1 MYRLS
6 SIILLLFGLYPIFA
20 QSPHEDELKI
30 DCAQCHNPEGWDIN
44 YETIQFSHNITEFQ
58 LGGTH
63 TQVDCK
69 LCHTNLK
76 FNDTPS
82 DCISCHTDVHSMSV
96 GNDCIR
102 CHTPESWLVDYIPE
116 LHEENGFPLIG
127 AHSTA
132 SCVDCHLS
140 EPLLIFDRIGNECI
154 NCHKEDYLTTEYPNH
169 LEAGF
174 STNCIDCHS
183 PLAIGWDTEVVN
195 HDFFPLTLGHDIQD
209 CNQCHTSDNYSDI
222 SADCVSC
229 HQNDFVNTSNPN
241 HESSGFSNDC
251 ASCHTTN
258 PGWTPATI
266 NHDFFPLTLG
276 HDIQD
281 CNQCHISDNYSD
293 ISADCVSCHQNDY
306 NLTNDPNHQ
315 AAQFPTDCVACHT
328 TNPGWTPAA
337 FDHDGQYFP
346 IYSGKHREGEAWSS
360 CVECHSNPASYA
372 VFTCFT
378 CHSQS
383 ESNNDHS
390 EVSGYIYDSNAC
402 LECHPDGNN

>member
-6 SIILLLFGLYPIFA
+6 SIILILFGLYPIFA

-58 LGGTH
+58 LEGTH
-63 TQVDCK
+63 AQVDCK

-169 LEAGF
+169 LGAGF
-174 STNCIDCHS
+174 STDCIDCHS
-183 PLAIGWDTEVVN
+183 PLAIGWNTEVVN
-195 HDFFPLTLGHDIQD
+195 HDFFPLTLGHNIQD
-209 CNQCHTSDNYSDI
+209 CRECHTSDNYSDI

-229 HQNDFVNTSNPN
+229 HQNDYASTSNPN
-241 HESSGFSNDC
+241 HESSGFSNDLPPV
-251 ASCHTTN
+251 TQ
-258 PGWTPATI
+258 PI
-266 NHDFFPLTLG
+266 QVG
-276 HDIQD
+276 HLLRLIM
-281 CNQCHISDNYSD
+281 ISS
-293 ISADCVSCHQNDY
+293 H
-306 NLTNDPNHQ
+306 LP
-315 AAQFPTDCVACHT
+315 
-328 TNPGWTPAA
+328 
-337 FDHDGQYFP
+337 
-346 IYSGKHREGEAWSS
+346 
-360 CVECHSNPASYA
+360 
-372 VFTCFT
+372 
-378 CHSQS
+378 
-383 ESNNDHS
+383 
-390 EVSGYIYDSNAC
+390 
-402 LECHPDGNN
+402 